1 MKIFVD
7 GADIAE
13 IRELAEIGIVD
24 GVTTNPSIIAK
35 SGKDFLKV
43 IKEITEIIHGPVSA
57 EVVATEHKKMVEE
70 GLRLRDIAEN
80 VTVKVPLTLE
90 GLHACNILSSQ
101 DIMVNV
107 TLCFSANQ
115 AVLAA
120 KCGAT
125 FISPFVGRLDDIG
138 ENGMSLIADIVN
150 IYKNYHFDT
159 EILVASIR
167 NVSHCHQAALL
178 GADAITAPSSVIRQ
192 LVKHPLTDAGLEIF
206 LQDWQKTGQR
216 ILGK

>member
-13 IRELAEIGIVD
+13 IRALAEIGIVD

-35 SGKDFLKV
+35 SGKDFFKI
-43 IKEITEIIHGPVSA
+43 IKEITEIVYGPVSA
-57 EVVATEHKKMVEE
+57 EVVASDHKKMVEE

-90 GLHACNILSSQ
+90 GLRACNILSSQ

-107 TLCFSANQ
+107 TLCFSTNQ
-115 AVLAA
+115 ALLAA

-125 FISPFVGRLDDIG
+125 FVSPFVGRLDDIG
-138 ENGMSLIADIVN
+138 EDGMSLIADIVEV
-150 IYKNYHFDT
+150 YRNYEFDT
-159 EILVASIR
+159 EVLVASVR
-167 NVSHCHQAALL
+167 NVNHCYQAALI
-178 GADAITAPSSVIRQ
+178 GADAVTAPSSVIRQ
-192 LVKHPLTDAGLEIF
+192 LVKHPLTDSGLDSF
-206 LQDWQKTGQR
+206 LEDWQKTGQK

>member
-1 MKIFVD
+1 MKIFID
-7 GADIAE
+7 GADVVE
-13 IRELAEIGIVD
+13 IKELAEIGIID

-35 SGKDFLKV
+35 SGKDFFKV
-43 IKEITEIIHGPVSA
+43 IKEISEIVSGPISA

-80 VTVKVPLTLE
+80 VTVKLPLTMD
-90 GLHACNILSSQ
+90 GLQACNILSSQ

-115 AVLAA
+115 ALLAA

-138 ENGMSLIADIVN
+138 EDGMDLISDIVT
-150 IYKNYHFDT
+150 IYRNYQFDT
-159 EILVASIR
+159 EVLVASVR
-167 NVSHCHQAALL
+167 NVNHFHDAALI
-178 GADAITAPSSVIRQ
+178 GADAATLPASIIRQ
-192 LVKHPLTDAGLEIF
+192 LVKHHLTDSGLEAF
-206 LQDWQKTGQR
+206 LKDWQKTGQK